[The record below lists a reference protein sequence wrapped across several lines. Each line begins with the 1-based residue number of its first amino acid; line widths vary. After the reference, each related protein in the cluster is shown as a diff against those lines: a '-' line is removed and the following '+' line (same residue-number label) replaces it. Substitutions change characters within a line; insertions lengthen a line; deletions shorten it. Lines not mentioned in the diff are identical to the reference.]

1 MGVKCN
7 FHFTPFARK
16 RWMTPMKT
24 PIWRKRRG
32 FVSLPCMSHKIQHA
46 DTATLVKALGKGSVE
61 AFDRLYL
68 MFRPKVDRVVGAIVG
83 GGVSNYQIINDIVQ
97 NIFLKV
103 WKKREQIAATV
114 RDFDA
119 YLFRMTKNESLNFL
133 SRYTMPFEDLQDNIK
148 AFSSDETQLTA
159 EARDLQ
165 ERVAQAMQFL
175 PPQQRRVFELSRIN
189 QLSYQ
194 EIAKELGIS
203 PKTVENHLS
212 RALKDIKKTLS

>member
-1 MGVKCN
+1 
-7 FHFTPFARK
+7 
-16 RWMTPMKT
+16 
-24 PIWRKRRG
+24 
-32 FVSLPCMSHKIQHA
+32 MSHRIKHA
-46 DTATLVKALGKGSVE
+46 DTASLVQALGKGSVE

-68 MFRPKVDRVVGAIVG
+68 MFRPKVDRVIGSIVG
-83 GGVSNYQIINDIVQ
+83 GGVSSYQIINDIAQ

-103 WKKREQIAATV
+103 WKSRAQIAATV

-119 YLFRMTKNESLNFL
+119 YLFKMTKNEALNFL
-133 SRYTMPFEDLQDNIK
+133 SRYTMPFVDLQDSIT
-148 AFSSDETQLTA
+148 AFAQDDIQLSA

-165 ERVAQAMQFL
+165 RRVADAVKFL

-189 QLSYQ
+189 QLSYS
-194 EIAKELGIS
+194 EIAQELGIS

>member
-1 MGVKCN
+1 MN
-7 FHFTPFARK
+7 
-16 RWMTPMKT
+16 
-24 PIWRKRRG
+24 
-32 FVSLPCMSHKIQHA
+32 HKLQHA
-46 DTATLVKALGKGSVE
+46 DIASLVQALGKGSVE

-68 MFRPKVDRVVGAIVG
+68 MFRPKVDKVVGAIVG
-83 GGVSNYQIINDIVQ
+83 GGVANYQIINDIAQ

-119 YLFRMTKNESLNFL
+119 YLFRMTRNEALNFL
-133 SRYTMPFEDLQDNIK
+133 SRYTMPFVDLQDNIRV
-148 AFSSDETQLTA
+148 FSADDAELST

-165 ERVAQAMQFL
+165 KRVAQAVQFL

-194 EIAKELGIS
+194 EIAETLGIS